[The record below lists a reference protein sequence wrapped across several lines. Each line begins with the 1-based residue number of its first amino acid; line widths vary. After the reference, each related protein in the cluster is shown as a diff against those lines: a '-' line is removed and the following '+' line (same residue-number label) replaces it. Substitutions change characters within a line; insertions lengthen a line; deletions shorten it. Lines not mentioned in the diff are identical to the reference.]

1 MRRFSKS
8 RGRRYYRRK
17 ARWPG
22 VIAVCVLV
30 CFLLVLA
37 GPVFHVWDRLF
48 PQSSIQANAL
58 AVEMEVH
65 SEGQPLMRRSFQQ
78 DLGLEEITDRLLN
91 ILEEQYEPT
100 VSAQGVIILDDDG
113 QVLYEKDADTQRA
126 PASMTKLMTAIVMLE
141 SGCLEDTVVVGDL
154 YSCYVDGSVLLYLE
168 AGEQIAMRD
177 LLAALIIMSSNDAAA
192 AIAIHVAGSIENFA
206 QMMNDKAEE
215 MGLTNTHFVN
225 PHGLTAEG
233 HYTTPRDMAKIL
245 QEASQYEILQ
255 ELSTM
260 TEYSFSSIRANG
272 EAYTYT
278 MESTNGFALGTS
290 QAEHFTYI
298 CGKTG
303 YTSAAGMCLAAAFES
318 DTGKRYYCVVMQ
330 SESHFEDVSR
340 TMNYLEQKL
349 EVLE

>member
-22 VIAVCVLV
+22 VIVVCVLV
-30 CFLLVLA
+30 CFLLVMA
-37 GPVFHVWDRLF
+37 GPIFHVWDHWF
-48 PQSSIQANAL
+48 PQPSIQANAL
-58 AVEMEVH
+58 AVETET
-65 SEGQPLMRRSFQQ
+65 SPEEQPFLRHIFQQ
-78 DLGLEEITDRLLN
+78 DLGLEEITDKLLHL
-91 ILEEQYEPT
+91 LEQQYEST
-100 VSAQGVIILDDDG
+100 VSAQGIIIMDDDR

-168 AGEQIAMRD
+168 PGEQVAMRD
-177 LLAALIIMSSNDAAA
+177 LLAALMIMSSNDAAA
-192 AIAIHVAGSIENFA
+192 AIAIHVSGSIENFA

-255 ELSTM
+255 ELSAM

-272 EAYTYT
+272 ETYTYT
-278 MESTNGFALGTS
+278 MESSNGFALGTS
-290 QAEHFTYI
+290 RAEHFTYI

-318 DTGKRYYCVVMQ
+318 DAGKKYYCVVMQ
-330 SESHFEDVSR
+330 SESHFEDVCR

-349 EVLE
+349 EALK